1 MASTDRYTIIS
12 ADTHAGGSH
21 AQYREYLDP
30 EFVEEFDAWRGEY
43 KNPFKDLKDD
53 RRTRNWDSNQRWADQ
68 ESDGVVAEVIFPNTV
83 PPFFPNFV
91 LFAAPPKPEEY
102 RQRHAGI
109 QAHNRWLADYVA
121 EAPARRAGIGQI
133 FTNDVDDAIA
143 DVRWIHE
150 HDLRGGVLLPN
161 AAPDVKWVHPL
172 YDPALDPLWAV
183 VEDLEIPVHVHGG
196 TGTPDY
202 GRFPVAPLL
211 LITEAQF
218 YSQRPLVQLLLSGV
232 FERFPRLKF
241 VITELGCS
249 WVPPL
254 LEQLDGTMKRLQGG
268 QTGELRYSSDV
279 FLPMLPSEYF
289 ARNCWIGV
297 SQPKVPDAQ
306 ARSALAPDRFMWGN
320 DYPHE
325 EGTHPFT
332 REHLRQIFHGT
343 PEAEMRNILAGNAA
357 ALYNFDLS
365 ALAPLAAKYGP
376 TVAELSEPL
385 EVLPD
390 SPNQALLI
398 GAAGSPG
405 SRR

>member
-1 MASTDRYTIIS
+1 MAGTDRYTIIS

-21 AQYREYLDP
+21 AQYRNYLDP
-30 EFVEEFDAWRGEY
+30 EFIEEFDAWRGKY

-53 RRTRNWDSNQRWADQ
+53 RRSKNWDSGERWADQ
-68 ESDGVVAEVIFPNTV
+68 EADGVVAEVVFPNTV

-121 EAPARRAGIGQI
+121 EAPARRAGIGQV

-150 HDLRGGVLLPN
+150 HDLRGGVLIPN
-161 AAPDVKWVHPL
+161 AGPDVNWVHPL
-172 YDPALDPLWAV
+172 YDAALDPLWAV
-183 VEDLEIPVHVHGG
+183 LEELQLPVHVHGG
-196 TGTPDY
+196 TGSPNY
-202 GRFPVAPLL
+202 GRFPASPLL
-211 LITEAQF
+211 HISEALF
-218 YSQRPLVQLLLSGV
+218 YSQRPLVQVLLSGV

-241 VITELGCS
+241 VITELGCA

-254 LEQLDGTMKRLQGG
+254 LEQLDSAMKMLSSGR
-268 QTGELRYSSDV
+268 TGELRFSGDLI
-279 FLPMLPSEYF
+279 LPMLPSEYF

-297 SQPKVPDAQ
+297 SQPKVVDALT
-306 ARSALAPDRFMWGN
+306 RSTLGPDRFMWGN

-325 EGTHPFT
+325 EGTYPFT

-343 PEAEMRNILAGNAA
+343 SEPDMRNILAGNAA
-357 ALYNFDLS
+357 ALYNFDLD
-365 ALAPLAAKYGP
+365 ALAPYAAQHGP
-376 TVAELSEPL
+376 TVGELSEAL
-385 EVLPD
+385 DALPD

-398 GAAGSPG
+398 GAAGMAG
-405 SRR
+405 AR

>member
-1 MASTDRYTIIS
+1 MASADRYTIIS

-21 AQYREYLDP
+21 AQYRGYLDP

-53 RRTRNWDSNQRWADQ
+53 RRSKNWDSEERWADQ
-68 ESDGVVAEVIFPNTV
+68 EADGIVAEVIFPNTV

-102 RQRHAGI
+102 RLRHAGI

-143 DVRWIHE
+143 DVRWIAS
-150 HDLRGGVLLPN
+150 HDLRGGVLIPN
-161 AAPDVKWVHPL
+161 AGPDANWVPPL
-172 YDPALDPLWAV
+172 YDPELDPLWAV
-183 VEDLEIPVHVHGG
+183 LEDLQVPVHVHGG
-196 TGTPDY
+196 TGSPNY
-202 GRFPVAPLL
+202 GRYPASPLL
-211 LITEAQF
+211 HINEVMF

-254 LEQLDGTMKRLQGG
+254 LTQLDDSMKRLSSGR
-268 QTGELRYSSDV
+268 TGELRFSADIIT
-279 FLPMLPSEYF
+279 PMLPSEYF
-289 ARNCWIGV
+289 ARNCWVGV
-297 SQPKVPDAQ
+297 SQPKVRDAET
-306 ARSALAPDRFMWGN
+306 RSTLASDRFMWGN

-325 EGTHPFT
+325 EGTGPFT
-332 REHLRQIFHGT
+332 REHLRQIFIGT
-343 PEAEMRNILAGNAA
+343 PESDLRKILAGNAA
-357 ALYNFDLS
+357 ALYDFDLD
-365 ALAPLAAKYGP
+365 ALAPLAAKVGP
-376 TVAELSEPL
+376 TVAEIHEPL
-385 EVLPD
+385 TKLPEH
-390 SPNQALLI
+390 PNEALLR
-398 GAAGSPG
+398 AAASV
-405 SRR
+405 